1 MCLFNLPDTKDLV
14 VGRKCGN
21 GFREEGEDCD
31 CGEVEVRSEPPWEGG
46 YRGSPPA
53 RSGYRVGPSCTALQP
68 SSAEELLHRGFPRER
83 FVVTTGT
90 PSQGL
95 FPVPPS

>member
-21 GFREEGEDCD
+21 GFLEEGEDCD
-31 CGEVEVRSEPPWEGG
+31 CGEVEVGCWVLHCFPTEVFADQLSCWVAGHSPCGEGYFQGKGVCRSPQG
-46 YRGSPPA
+46 
-53 RSGYRVGPSCTALQP
+53 
-68 SSAEELLHRGFPRER
+68 H
-83 FVVTTGT
+83 
-90 PSQGL
+90 QGL